1 MLFKDKVNEIEVM
14 QGVRSLTMTT
24 AIKDVVTI
32 SGSLEGGSL
41 YAPMDNKQ
49 IANIAT
55 AMIDKGTDQ
64 KDKYEISDIL
74 DSIGAEI
81 SFSSS
86 SNHINFTAHCM
97 KKDLKT
103 IMHLIA
109 EQLNTPSLKENEL
122 ELLKTRVLGN
132 LERNKEDTRKQA
144 NIALLRKIYHSN
156 HPNFRSTVDE
166 SIELIKRISIEDL
179 QNYHDQVFG
188 LGSVRIASV
197 GDVDPDNL
205 NSIIKD
211 SFRVLKAQN
220 LPDIS
225 EFDTAQKSVEH
236 KESIHIPD
244 KTSADVYIG
253 QSIGIDQDHKD
264 YIPLMMA
271 IYILGGNFSA
281 RLMQTVRD
289 KEGLTYGIGSSISSA
304 SYKRDGY
311 WSTWATFSPELIK
324 KGIESTKKQINLWT
338 SNGVSQS
345 EVETKKQTI
354 VGSYKVGMDTTSGL
368 ANRIL
373 SNDEKGRDISYL
385 DDYPNI
391 INSVSIDQVN
401 NAIKTYVDPL
411 NLVEVSAG
419 TL

>member
-1 MLFKDKVNEIEVM
+1 MLFKYKVNETEVM
-14 QGVRSLTMTT
+14 QGVKSLSMTT

-32 SGSLEGGSL
+32 SGSLEGGSF
-41 YAPMDNKQ
+41 YAPRGNKQ

-97 KKDLKT
+97 KKDLNT
-103 IMHLIA
+103 IMYLIA
-109 EQLNTPSLKENEL
+109 EQLSSPSFKESEL

-144 NIALLRKIYHSN
+144 NIALLRKIYNSD

-166 SIELIKRISIEDL
+166 SIELIKKITTENL
-179 QNYHDQVFG
+179 HNYHDQVFG

-197 GDVDPDNL
+197 GDVDSDNL

-211 SFRVLKAQN
+211 TFGVLKTQN

-225 EFDTAQKSVEH
+225 KFDTAQKSV
-236 KESIHIPD
+236 KDTKTIHIPD

-271 IYILGGNFSA
+271 VYILGGNFSA

-311 WSTWATFSPELIK
+311 WSIWATFSPELIE
-324 KGIESTKKQINLWT
+324 KGIKSTRKQIDLWT
-338 SNGVSQS
+338 SKGVSQS

-354 VGSYKVGMDTTSGL
+354 IGSYKVGMDTTSGL
-368 ANRIL
+368 AGRIL
-373 SNDEKGRDISYL
+373 SNDEKNRDLSYL
-385 DDYPNI
+385 DDYPTK
-391 INSVSIDQVN
+391 INSVSIDSVN
-401 NAIKTYVDPL
+401 NAITTYVDPL

>member
-41 YAPMDNKQ
+41 YAPTDNKQ

-109 EQLNTPSLKENEL
+109 EQLSTPSLKENEL
-122 ELLKTRVLGN
+122 ELLKTRILGN

-144 NIALLRKIYHSN
+144 NIALLRRIYYPD

-166 SIELIKRISIEDL
+166 SIELIKKISIENL

-211 SFRVLKAQN
+211 SFGVLNAQN
-220 LPDIS
+220 LPDTS
-225 EFDTAQKSVEH
+225 EFDSAQKSVKH

-289 KEGLTYGIGSSISSA
+289 KEGLTYGIGSSIS
-304 SYKRDGY
+304 
-311 WSTWATFSPELIK
+311 
-324 KGIESTKKQINLWT
+324 GIESTRKQINLWT

-354 VGSYKVGMDTTSGL
+354 VGSYKVGMDTTGGL

>member
-1 MLFKDKVNEIEVM
+1 
-14 QGVRSLTMTT
+14 
-24 AIKDVVTI
+24 
-32 SGSLEGGSL
+32 
-41 YAPMDNKQ
+41 
-49 IANIAT
+49 
-55 AMIDKGTDQ
+55 
-64 KDKYEISDIL
+64 
-74 DSIGAEI
+74 
-81 SFSSS
+81 
-86 SNHINFTAHCM
+86 
-97 KKDLKT
+97 
-103 IMHLIA
+103 MHLIA
-109 EQLNTPSLKENEL
+109 EQLSSPSFKESEL

-144 NIALLRKIYHSN
+144 NIALLRKIYNSD

-166 SIELIKRISIEDL
+166 SIELIKKITIENL
-179 QNYHDQVFG
+179 HNYHDQVFG

-197 GDVDPDNL
+197 GDVDSDNL

-211 SFRVLKAQN
+211 TFGVLKTQN

-225 EFDTAQKSVEH
+225 KFGTAQKSV
-236 KESIHIPD
+236 KDTKTIHIPD

-264 YIPLMMA
+264 YTPLMMA
-271 IYILGGNFSA
+271 VYILGGNFSA

-311 WSTWATFSPELIK
+311 WSIWATFSPELID
-324 KGIESTKKQINLWT
+324 KGIKSTRKQIDLWT
-338 SNGVSQS
+338 SKGVNQS

-354 VGSYKVGMDTTSGL
+354 IGSYKVGMDTTDGL

-373 SNDEKGRDISYL
+373 SNDEKNRDLSYL
-385 DDYPNI
+385 DDYPSK
-391 INSVSIDQVN
+391 INSVSINSVN

>member
-1 MLFKDKVNEIEVM
+1 
-14 QGVRSLTMTT
+14 
-24 AIKDVVTI
+24 
-32 SGSLEGGSL
+32 
-41 YAPMDNKQ
+41 
-49 IANIAT
+49 
-55 AMIDKGTDQ
+55 
-64 KDKYEISDIL
+64 
-74 DSIGAEI
+74 
-81 SFSSS
+81 
-86 SNHINFTAHCM
+86 M

-211 SFRVLKAQN
+211 SFGVLKAQN
-220 LPDIS
+220 FPDIS

-354 VGSYKVGMDTTSGL
+354 IGSYKVGMDTTSGL